1 MIDWISFA
9 RVSEFLF
16 PKLSLVIMTLESL
29 QVTIRC
35 LPDRGAVLPRQV
47 TPWVTQPQHCS
58 WCGTLCIMFI
68 FTSPDFF
75 D

>member
-29 QVTIRC
+29 QVTIR
-35 LPDRGAVLPRQV
+35 
-47 TPWVTQPQHCS
+47 
-58 WCGTLCIMFI
+58 
-68 FTSPDFF
+68 
-75 D
+75 